1 MKHATKRQRERDRK
15 QVYAYAVM
23 ERSYR
28 IIGDD
33 LTADIYR
40 AKAQELNA
48 HVIERYRIVPKPK
61 KNRRA
66 RQEAYVR
73 AAQYW
78 EDHHYYGEEV
88 IDLFK

>member
-1 MKHATKRQRERDRK
+1 MKYATKRQRERDRK
-15 QVYAYAVM
+15 QVYAMAMM

-28 IIGDD
+28 LEGDEVM
-33 LTADIYR
+33 ANICR
-40 AKAQELNA
+40 QKAQEMNA
-48 HVIERYRIVPKPK
+48 ALIERYRIVPKPK
-61 KNRRA
+61 KNRRS
-66 RQEAYVR
+66 RQEAYIR